1 MNCPKICRLFTLMLL
16 AFSLL
21 VVVTSGQEPTDAQ
34 EGLDR
39 EKHFTLVVLPIMQR
53 RCFACHGKNPD
64 ELKGELDVS
73 SIEGILKGGESG
85 SPGIERG
92 NSGHSLIMEA
102 IRWDGLEMP
111 PKENDRLTEA
121 EIDAVG
127 KWIDEGAVWPDL
139 EKQNLI
145 LKKNA
150 EGGNFSGKVMVT
162 SGGLSKAWDNR
173 RYNPAEVWAFE
184 PIVKPDVPDG
194 KLAYSS
200 EIDSFVNSKIANA
213 NLEPTES
220 AAPAVL
226 LRRAYYDL
234 LGLPPSIEETD
245 AFVSAYSKDPNGAW
259 SELIDKLLAS
269 PHYGERWGQH
279 WLDVVRYADTSGFS
293 NDFER
298 SNAWRY
304 RDYVIRAFNEDL
316 PYDQFIVQQIA
327 GDELAKDKNSS
338 SNSAPKVTL
347 SEGLVSTGF
356 LRMGPWEHTA
366 MTPEKVSRQIYLD
379 DLTNAVGETFLS
391 TPLKCCKCHDH
402 KFDPIPTRD
411 YYRIYAAFATTQP
424 AEMKSEFLDKESRNG
439 FEEQKAHVQR
449 LLAHA
454 TEKMNSLYAKREKAA
469 KEWYKERGRES
480 DYAPFDQRRKPTF
493 VGEKPRR
500 FIGLSIAEEGELKV
514 REQDVRLWTRRMERF
529 QPLAQSIYNGG
540 DYLHSSLKLREPQN
554 KYQLSK
560 VKPIGK
566 TQILDGGSVY
576 APSIEV
582 TPGVLSAIG
591 LESGVSSTSEDPF
604 KLTDAVDGRRLGLA
618 RWIADSKNSLAVRSI
633 VNRVWS
639 LHFGKGIAGNPN
651 NLGAS
656 GKAPTH
662 PLLLDY
668 LAAEFIANGSS
679 IKWLHK
685 KIMKSN
691 VYQRASSHPQ
701 FSKVE
706 NADPNNQLLTYFN
719 PRRLTAEELR
729 DTMLVLSGEI
739 NLAVGGLSIRPEMN
753 LEVALSPRM
762 IQFSLAPGYQ
772 PDSTP
777 SQRNRRSVYIQRIRG
792 LSDPL
797 MEVFDKPN
805 SSESCE
811 MRDSASVTPQV
822 FTLLNSDV
830 VTKRSIAMALRLQG
844 EAKSV
849 ERQIERGYLR
859 SLGRVPSAAMVQK
872 LAAHYK
878 KMVDYHR
885 KHPPEKEIF
894 PTEITRRV
902 VEEFSG
908 DPFEYQERL
917 DIYEDYSP
925 DKQASD
931 VEVETRA
938 LADVCLLFLNSNE
951 FMFVY

>member
-1 MNCPKICRLFTLMLL
+1 M
-16 AFSLL
+16 SLVL
-21 VVVTSGQEPTDAQ
+21 SWSMVVTSGQEPADAQ
-34 EGLDR
+34 EILER

-64 ELKGELDVS
+64 DLKGDLDVS
-73 SIEGILKGGESG
+73 NIEGLLKGGESG
-85 SPGIERG
+85 SPGIEQG
-92 NSGHSLIMEA
+92 NSVHSLLMEA

-111 PKENDRLTEA
+111 PKENDRLTKD
-121 EIDAVG
+121 EIDAVA
-127 KWIDEGAVWPDL
+127 KWIDAGAVWPDL
-139 EKQNLI
+139 ESRQGI
-145 LKKNA
+145 LAKNA
-150 EGGNFSGKVMVT
+150 EVENFSDKVMAT
-162 SGGLSKAWDNR
+162 SGGLSKAWDDR
-173 RYNPAEVWAFE
+173 RYDSAEVWAFA
-184 PIVKPDVPDG
+184 PIVKPDVPDT
-194 KLAYSS
+194 KFAFSS

-213 NLEPTES
+213 DLEPAEI

-226 LRRAYYDL
+226 VRRAYYDL

-245 AFVSAYSKDPNGAW
+245 AFVANYVKERKGAW
-259 SELIDKLLAS
+259 SRLIDQLLAS

-304 RDYVIRAFNEDL
+304 RDYVIRSFNEDL

-327 GDELAKDKNSS
+327 GDELAEDKSLPS
-338 SNSAPKVTL
+338 HSPQTL
-347 SEGLVSTGF
+347 TLAEGQVSTGF

-379 DLTNAVGETFLS
+379 DLTNAVGEAFLS

-411 YYRIYAAFATTQP
+411 YYRVYAAFATTQP
-424 AEMKSEFLDKESRNG
+424 AEMKSEFSDKESRNG
-439 FEEQKAHVQR
+439 FEEQRAHVDT
-449 LLAHA
+449 LLVHA
-454 TEKMNSLYAKREKAA
+454 TEKMNDLYAKREKAA
-469 KEWYKERGRES
+469 KEWYRERGREAE
-480 DYAPFDQRRKPTF
+480 YAPFDQRRKPTF
-493 VGEKPRR
+493 LGEKPRR

-529 QPLAQSIYNGG
+529 EPLAQSVYNGG

-554 KYQLSK
+554 KSQLSK
-560 VKPIGK
+560 VQPIA
-566 TQILDGGSVY
+566 TSRILDGGSVY

-582 TPGVLSAIG
+582 TPGVLSAVG
-591 LESGVSSTSEDPF
+591 LNSGASSTSGDPF
-604 KLTDAVDGRRLGLA
+604 KLTESVDGRRLGLA
-618 RWIADSKNSLAVRSI
+618 RWIADSKNSLAGRSI

-668 LAAEFIANGSS
+668 LTSEFIANGSS
-679 IKWLHK
+679 IKSLHK
-685 KIMKSN
+685 KIMTSN
-691 VYQRASSHPQ
+691 VYQRASSHPK
-701 FSKVE
+701 FSKVD
-706 NADPNNQLLTYFN
+706 NADPNNHLLTYFN

-729 DTMLVLSGEI
+729 DSMLVLSGEI
-739 NLAVGGLSIRPEMN
+739 NLAVGGLPIRPEIN

-830 VTKRSIAMALRLQG
+830 VTKRSIAMALYLQG
-844 EAKSV
+844 DYKSL
-849 ERQIERGYLR
+849 ERQIARGYQR
-859 SLGRVPSAAMVQK
+859 SLGKVPSTAMVQK
-872 LAAHYK
+872 LVAHYK
-878 KMVDYHR
+878 KMLDYHR
-885 KHPPEKEIF
+885 KHPPEQESF

-917 DIYEDYSP
+917 DIYENYSP

-931 VEVETRA
+931 VDAETRA
-938 LADVCLLFLNSNE
+938 LADVCLLYLNSNE

>member
-1 MNCPKICRLFTLMLL
+1 MVL
-16 AFSLL
+16 A
-21 VVVTSGQEPTDAQ
+21 SGQEPPAA
-34 EGLDR
+34 EEILES
-39 EKHFTLVVLPIMQR
+39 EKHFTLVVLPVLQR
-53 RCFACHGKNPD
+53 KCFACHGKNPD
-64 ELKGELDVS
+64 DLKGDLDLS

-85 SPGIERG
+85 TAGMERG
-92 NSGHSLIMEA
+92 NSGHSILMQA

-111 PKENDRLTEA
+111 PKENDRLTA
-121 EIDAVG
+121 DEIAAFA
-127 KWIDEGAVWPDL
+127 KWIDEGGIWPDL
-139 EKQNLI
+139 QKQQVI
-145 LKKNA
+145 LEEDA
-150 EGGNFSGKVMVT
+150 EGGKVAGKLMVT
-162 SGGLSKAWDNR
+162 SGGLSKDWDNR
-173 RYNPAEVWAFE
+173 SYNPAEVWAFA
-184 PIVKPDVPDG
+184 PIVKPDVPDT
-194 KLAYSS
+194 KLAFSS
-200 EIDSFVNSKIANA
+200 EVDCFINSKIANA
-213 NLEPTES
+213 NLEPTEI
-220 AAPAVL
+220 APPAVL
-226 LRRAYYDL
+226 MRRAYYDL

-245 AFVSAYSKDPNGAW
+245 AFVNAFKKDSKAAW

-293 NDFER
+293 NDYER
-298 SNAWRY
+298 SNTWRY
-304 RDYVIRAFNEDL
+304 RDYVIRSFNEDL

-327 GDELAKDKNSS
+327 GDELAKDKISS
-338 SNSAPKVTL
+338 SNSIAALTV
-347 SEGLVSTGF
+347 SEGRVSTGF

-439 FEEQKAHVQR
+439 FQEQKAHVET

-454 TEKMNSLYAKREKAA
+454 TEKMNALYAKRERAA
-469 KEWYKERGRES
+469 KEWFQERGREA
-480 DYAPFDQRRKPTF
+480 DYAPFEERRKTTF
-493 VGEKPRR
+493 IGEKPRR

-529 QPLAQSIYNGG
+529 QPLAQSVYNGG

-560 VKPIGK
+560 VQPIGK
-566 TQILDGGSVY
+566 THIFDGGSVY

-591 LESGVSSTSEDPF
+591 LDSGSSPTSEDPF
-604 KLTDAVDGRRLGLA
+604 GLTESVDGRRLGLA
-618 RWIADSKNSLAVRSI
+618 RWIASSKNSLAVRSI

-656 GKAPTH
+656 GKPPTH

-668 LAAEFIANGSS
+668 LASEFIANGFS

-685 KIMKSN
+685 KIMTTN
-691 VYQRASSHPQ
+691 VYQRASSHSK
-701 FSKVE
+701 FSMVD
-706 NADPNNQLLTYFN
+706 NADPNNHLLTYFN

-729 DTMLVLSGEI
+729 DTMLVLSDEI
-739 NLAVGGLSIRPEMN
+739 NLAVGGLPIRPEIN

-844 EAKSV
+844 EDNSV
-849 ERQIERGYLR
+849 DRQIERGYQR
-859 SLGRVPSAAMVQK
+859 SLGRVPSSAMAQK
-872 LAAHYK
+872 LMAHYK

-885 KHPPEKEIF
+885 EHPPEQESF

-917 DIYEDYSP
+917 DIYENYSP

-931 VEVETRA
+931 VDVETRA